1 VCSDEKVTVVYNA
14 VAVPEEN
21 QYNSASK
28 NMLFLGVVGQR
39 KGVYDLLQAVKQ
51 IDSKLPADVKRFI
64 YGPDFEKKV
73 EVAIAEQNLSERVKY
88 CGWLAAEEKER
99 VFADTAVN
107 ILPSY
112 NEGLPMTI
120 LECMAH
126 GIPNISTNVAAI
138 PEAVNSRNGILIRPG
153 DIDHLARA
161 IEMMMSDKEVRCSQ
175 SENAYENAKTRFS
188 VETHLHNIIDIYREL
203 VEHSA

>member
-1 VCSDEKVTVVYNA
+1 
-14 VAVPEEN
+14 
-21 QYNSASK
+21 
-28 NMLFLGVVGQR
+28 MLFLGVVGQR

-51 IDSKLPADVKRFI
+51 IDSKLPADVKLFI